1 MNKKT
6 KPASALIFTLIIL
19 FIGVVSA
26 IGIASST
33 LIARK
38 MSTTSGKSVASFQVA
53 DSGAEIILQKM
64 KDTLDSDSNAKIT
77 DMGLSCNN
85 GTVSGSISSG
95 KEYEITFLDENGNQ
109 LPAGC
114 SAPISDVQKIRSIG
128 TYAQVSR
135 AIEAA
140 VAAGECRVYSG
151 STNVGFNNGDTTSSM
166 ASVAFSNTC
175 SDPIIVTQSIMDSV
189 SCTTSSADLNSYIA
203 NVNQNGFSIYLSAEC
218 TVDGL
223 PNGNSFGI
231 NWIATCGSCD

>member
-1 MNKKT
+1 MNQKT

-19 FIGVVSA
+19 FIGVVCA
-26 IGIASST
+26 IGIASTT

-53 DSGAEIILQKM
+53 DSGAEIVLQKM

-85 GTVSGSISSG
+85 GTVSGNISSG
-95 KEYEITFLDENGNQ
+95 KEYKITFLDENGNQ

-128 TYAQVSR
+128 TYAQISR

-140 VAAGECRVYSG
+140 VAAGGEGGITGGCRSRADGIIDIRWGSGCRADNPGVDKNCNIAATGYECG
-151 STNVGFNNGDTTSSM
+151 T
-166 ASVAFSNTC
+166 ASY
-175 SDPIIVTQSIMDSV
+175 DPDAIPRAAYCICIKK
-189 SCTTSSADLNSYIA
+189 
-203 NVNQNGFSIYLSAEC
+203 
-218 TVDGL
+218 
-223 PNGNSFGI
+223 
-231 NWIATCGSCD
+231 